1 MAGGGFLAHA
11 NDSARSNRSALRKT
25 LDKRQSLTTI
35 RGAKGDL
42 DQGSVDTEET
52 QEVLARIK
60 RTQRI
65 DLFKRMIL
73 VFVLIV
79 LFGLAAM
86 KILL

>member
-11 NDSARSNRSALRKT
+11 NDSSKSNRSALRKT

-42 DQGSVDTEET
+42 DHGSVDTEET
-52 QEVLARIK
+52 QETLARIK
-60 RTQRI
+60 RSQRI
-65 DLFKRMIL
+65 DVFKRLIL
-73 VFVLIV
+73 VFVLIL
-79 LFGLAAM
+79 LFGLVAF